1 MIRVRT
7 RTDSREASGPATMRL
22 LDWFGG
28 PDERTVSFG
37 GSYFEGPRLPA
48 AAEDLLRFAGSV
60 YCADRI
66 VGRSRGDDRWTRE
79 ITLEVGFSRPDSW
92 NAASEDLLAAIR
104 FLSGDHWSLRI
115 RRGKGG
121 LRAVREMPA
130 QQTFE
135 DFDAV
140 CLFSGGLD
148 SLCGALHLLDQG
160 HSLILLGHYEAGLA
174 SRRQSLLAASLTD
187 RFGAERVRLHQLRLG
202 PASSAS
208 GQARPLEN
216 DNENTTRARSLLFIA
231 AGISLAHALGPAVPL
246 YVPEN
251 GFIGINVPLRGS
263 RTGSSS
269 TRTTHPWFLDR
280 LLAALQTLG
289 IDNPIENPFVHATKG
304 EVLSS
309 VDSAV
314 LSGLAPTALSCAHP
328 EALRWIKVSGGN
340 CGSCLPCII
349 RRAGMHKVGL
359 DDPDDYA
366 FDPLREEGFLD
377 PNRGRAA
384 DALAVFSSLRSSP
397 GPLAI
402 FRNGTVPWNQAN
414 AFREVH
420 RRGLDELRSWIEA
433 QGSSEVRAMITV
445 S

>member
-1 MIRVRT
+1 VIRVRA
-7 RTDSREASGPATMRL
+7 RTDGREGAGPSATRL

-37 GSYFEGPRLPA
+37 GTFFEGPRLPPI
-48 AAEDLLRFAGSV
+48 AEELLRFAGSV

-66 VGRSRGDDRWTRE
+66 VSRSRADDHWTRT
-79 ITLEVGFSRPDSW
+79 ITLELGFSEPDVW
-92 NAASEDLLAAIR
+92 NAANENLLAALR
-104 FLSGDHWSLRI
+104 FLSGDHWALRI
-115 RRGKGG
+115 RLGRGR
-121 LRAVREMPA
+121 LRAVAEMPA

-148 SLCGALHLLDQG
+148 SLCGALGLLDEG
-160 HSLILLGHYEAGLA
+160 RSVLLLGHYEAGLA
-174 SRRQSLLAASLTD
+174 SRRQAVLAAALAD
-187 RFGAERVRLHQLRLG
+187 QFGAERLRLHQLRLG
-202 PASSAS
+202 PASTAS

-231 AGISLAHALGPAVPL
+231 AGISLAHAIGPTIPL

-280 LLAALQTLG
+280 LLAALRTLG

-304 EVLSS
+304 EVLLS
-309 VDSAV
+309 VDPAV
-314 LSGLAPTALSCAHP
+314 LSRLAPTTLSCAHP

-349 RRAGMHKVGL
+349 RRAGMHEVGL
-359 DDPDDYA
+359 DDPNDYA
-366 FDPLREEGFLD
+366 FDPLHDEGFLD
-377 PNRGRAA
+377 PSRDRAA
-384 DALAVFSSLRSSP
+384 DALAVLSSLRSSP

-402 FRNGTVPWNQAN
+402 VRNGTVPWGQAE

-420 RRGLDELRSWIEA
+420 RRGLAELRSWIKDR
-433 QGSSEVRAMITV
+433 GSDEVQAMIAAN
-445 S
+445 

>member
-1 MIRVRT
+1 VIRIRA
-7 RTDSREASGPATMRL
+7 RTDSREAAGPQATRL

-28 PDERTVSFG
+28 LDERTVSFG
-37 GSYFEGPRLPA
+37 GSFFEGPRLSA
-48 AAEDLLRFAGSV
+48 LAEELLRFAGSV

-66 VGRSRGDDRWTRE
+66 VGRNHADDSWTRE
-79 ITLEVGFSRPDSW
+79 ITLELGFSQPDRW
-92 NAASEDLLAAIR
+92 KAAREDLLAAIR
-104 FLSGDHWSLRI
+104 FLSGDHWALRI
-115 RRGKGG
+115 RRGKGS
-121 LRAVREMPA
+121 LRAVAEMPA

-135 DFDAV
+135 DFGAV

-148 SLCGALHLLDQG
+148 SLCGALGLLDEG
-160 HSLILLGHYEAGLA
+160 RSVMLLGHYEAGLA
-174 SRRQSLLAASLTD
+174 PRRQSLLAASLAN
-187 RFGAERVRLHQLRLG
+187 RYGAERVRLHQLRLG

-216 DNENTTRARSLLFIA
+216 DNENTTRARSLLFIM
-231 AGISLAHALGPAVPL
+231 AGISLAHAIGPAVPL

-251 GFIGINVPLRGS
+251 GFIGINVPLRSS
-263 RTGSSS
+263 RSGSSS

-280 LLAALQTLG
+280 LLAALRTLG

-309 VDSAV
+309 VDLTA
-314 LSGLAPTALSCAHP
+314 LSPLAQISLSCAHP

-349 RRAGMHKVGL
+349 RRAGMYKVGL
-359 DDPDDYA
+359 DDPDQYA
-366 FDPLREEGFLD
+366 FDPLRDDGFLD
-377 PNRGRAA
+377 PSRDRAA
-384 DALAVFSSLRSSP
+384 DALAVFSNLRSSP

-402 FRNGTVPWNQAN
+402 FRNGTVPWDQAD

-433 QGSSEVRAMITV
+433 QGSDKTRAMIAA